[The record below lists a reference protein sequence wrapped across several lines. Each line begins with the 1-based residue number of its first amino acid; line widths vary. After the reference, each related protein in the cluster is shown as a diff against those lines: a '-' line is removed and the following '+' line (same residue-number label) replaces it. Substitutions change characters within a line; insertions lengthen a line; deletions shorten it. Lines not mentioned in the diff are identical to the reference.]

1 MPLGEDM
8 LRNTRKLMIVAVA
21 LFSTASWAAPLS
33 LWVGQTSFLGFPS
46 RGSKVEVSNDAVI
59 SVEITKSGME
69 IRAKQPGVSQVSL
82 KLRDGEK
89 HEFAVHVTPSGAEVY
104 TVNRTES
111 EHAAFS
117 LSPAPVVKKS
127 NAAQAQKAEK
137 AKASKG
143 TVKTADYYLQAFRPS
158 A

>member
-1 MPLGEDM
+1 M
-8 LRNTRKLMIVAVA
+8 LNARKLMLVAVA

-59 SVEITKSGME
+59 EVQITKSGLE

-104 TVNRTES
+104 VVNRTES

-117 LSPAPVVKKS
+117 LAPAPVVKKS
-127 NAAQAQKAEK
+127 SPAVAEKAEK
-137 AKASKG
+137 GKSGKSS
-143 TVKTADYYLQAFRPS
+143 VKTAEYYLKAIRPS

>member
-1 MPLGEDM
+1 MV
-8 LRNTRKLMIVAVA
+8 NNARKLMIVAVA
-21 LFSTASWAAPLS
+21 LFSTASWAAPLA

-46 RGSKVEVSNDAVI
+46 RGAKVQVSNDAV
-59 SVEITKSGME
+59 VDVQLTKSGME
-69 IRAKQPGVSQVSL
+69 IHAKQPGVTQVSL
-82 KLRDGEK
+82 KLRDGET

-117 LSPAPVVKKS
+117 LEPSPVVKKKS
-127 NAAQAQKAEK
+127 SPQVAEK
-137 AKASKG
+137 AGKGKAGKN
-143 TVKTADYYLQAFRPS
+143 TVKTAEYYLQAIRPS

>member
-1 MPLGEDM
+1 M
-8 LRNTRKLMIVAVA
+8 RNAGKLMIVAVA
-21 LFSTASWAAPLS
+21 LFSSASWAAPLA
-33 LWVGQTSFLGFPS
+33 LWVGQTSFLGFSS

-59 SVEITKSGME
+59 EVQITQSGME

-117 LSPAPVVKKS
+117 LSPAPVVRKS
-127 NAAQAQKAEK
+127 SPAVAGKAEK
-137 AKASKG
+137 GKAGKSS
-143 TVKTADYYLQAFRPS
+143 VKTAEYYLKAVRPS

>member
-1 MPLGEDM
+1 MV
-8 LRNTRKLMIVAVA
+8 NNARKLMIVAVA
-21 LFSTASWAAPLS
+21 LFSTASWAAPLA

-46 RGSKVEVSNDAVI
+46 RGAKVEVSNDAVVDVQI
-59 SVEITKSGME
+59 TQSGLEIH
-69 IRAKQPGVSQVSL
+69 AKQPGVSQVSL

-117 LSPAPVVKKS
+117 LAPSPVVKKS
-127 NAAQAQKAEK
+127 SPAVAEK
-137 AKASKG
+137 TGKGKAGKN
-143 TVKTADYYLQAFRPS
+143 TVKTAEYYLKALRPS

>member
-1 MPLGEDM
+1 M
-8 LRNTRKLMIVAVA
+8 LNTRKLMIVAVA

-46 RGSKVEVSNDAVI
+46 RGSKVQISNDAV
-59 SVEITKSGME
+59 VDVQITKDGLE

-89 HEFAVHVTPSGAEVY
+89 REFAVHVTPSGAEVY
-104 TVNRTES
+104 VVNRTES

-117 LSPAPVVKKS
+117 LAPAPVVKKKS
-127 NAAQAQKAEK
+127 SPAVAEKAEK
-137 AKASKG
+137 GKAAKSS
-143 TVKTADYYLQAFRPS
+143 TKTAEYYLKALRPS

>member
-1 MPLGEDM
+1 MM
-8 LRNTRKLMIVAVA
+8 QNARKLMIVAVA
-21 LFSTASWAAPLS
+21 LFSTASWAAPLA

-46 RGSKVEVSNDAVI
+46 KGAKVQVSNDAV
-59 SVEITKSGME
+59 VDVQITKSGME
-69 IRAKQPGVSQVSL
+69 IHAKQPGVSQVSL

-117 LSPAPVVKKS
+117 LSPSPVVKKS
-127 NAAQAQKAEK
+127 SPAVAEK
-137 AKASKG
+137 AAKGKAGKN
-143 TVKTADYYLQAFRPS
+143 TVKTAEYYLKAIRPS